1 MNKLIFKKIL
11 SDYLIFLIIA
21 LLSSSLIVWIFQAVN
36 YLDLLVED
44 GKDYITYF
52 SYSLLN
58 IPKIISKLFPF
69 VLFFSLFFILSNY
82 EKSNELLILWN
93 FGVNKIRVIYAFF
106 YLSLVL
112 MILQIFFTTLIVPN
126 TLEYSKRLMNN
137 SNLNFFEG
145 FIKPKQFND
154 TIKGLTIYSETK
166 NENAE
171 LVNVYIKKD
180 TGKNSFQITYAKKG
194 KLRIGYNNVLEL
206 FDGETINNV
215 NNKIS
220 KFKFQRSDFSLNN
233 SESNT
238 VQYIKLQETPTLVIL
253 SCLNKLFK
261 TKISLLNNIQ
271 SKDYAL
277 GCSFKSL
284 ENIFGELYKRFVIP
298 LYIPILILITTILLT
313 ISKEEKKYFKY
324 KLVIF
329 FINFSLIILSETSIK
344 LVNNNL
350 LTNLILL
357 SIPIILLVIL
367 IVSFSYNLKL
377 KFLKI

>member
-238 VQYIKLQETPTLVIL
+238 VQYIKLQETPTIVIL

-329 FINFSLIILSETSIK
+329 FINFSLIILSETSIRLISK
-344 LVNNNL
+344 NL

-367 IVSFSYNLKL
+367 IVYFSYNLKL